1 MAEWLKATDCKS
13 VAPWSYGGSNPPL
26 CTRDLVLKLWIAL
39 SAFLLLAV
47 LAWQTLDDGNIRLI
61 TLAILFLL
69 ALKTVTHEMRMR
81 AESGGD

>member
-1 MAEWLKATDCKS
+1 MAADCKS
-13 VAPWSYGGSNPPL
+13 AAPWSYGGSNPPL

-61 TLAILFLL
+61 TLAILSLL